1 MKKTVNL
8 ETIVYC
14 VYESEIEEQ
23 PDERTRESKKKSCYE
38 STREQLNQ
46 IFRVLDF
53 DANLIKDLL
62 IRDLTLFHMKMD
74 RL

>member
-23 PDERTRESKKKSCYE
+23 PDERTRESKKEELLWKHTRAIE
-38 STREQLNQ
+38 S
-46 IFRVLDF
+46 
-53 DANLIKDLL
+53 NL
-62 IRDLTLFHMKMD
+62 
-74 RL
+74 